1 MENKRRF
8 PIGLTIL
15 MLLATL
21 GAVLM
26 AMRFIFGLG
35 AVSNLSDGR
44 PWGLWK
50 TFNVY
55 AGITM
60 AAAGFTMAATAHIFN
75 LKKFHVVSRLGVLI
89 GLLGYIIAMLSLLVE
104 IGLPAFFY
112 RVFYNFQIE
121 SPLWE
126 VIWAIMIYTV
136 ILVVEFGPA
145 IFERL
150 HWRVPE
156 KAFKAAAIPAVVL
169 GIAIS
174 TGHQSSLGTILVN
187 MPDALHPLWYT
198 PFLPILFLISVLASG
213 PATVIVAAPLAA
225 KIVGFKI
232 ETNVMSGLAKG
243 VAVILAIYL
252 VGKIV
257 TLAIAGNLGLIATA
271 MPQNLLWLAEVVIGI
286 IIPMVIFVVP
296 SLRNNR
302 KLVWTGA
309 LLVVLGIILNRFDV
323 TMFALAVRP
332 GYTYF
337 PTWMEIGIAVGLFA
351 WALLL
356 IWLAVKFLPVFEH
369 HKEEHVEV
377 KA

>member
-1 MENKRRF
+1 METKKRF
-8 PIGLTIL
+8 PIVLTIL
-15 MLLATL
+15 MLVATL

-26 AMRFIFGLG
+26 AIRFIFGIG

-60 AAAGFTMAATAHIFN
+60 AAAGFTMAATAHVFN
-75 LKKFHVVSRLGVLI
+75 LKKFHVVARFAVLM

-104 IGLPAFFY
+104 IGLPSFFY

-136 ILVVEFGPA
+136 ILVIEFGPA
-145 IFERL
+145 IFEKLR
-150 HWRVPE
+150 WAVPE
-156 KAFKAAAIPAVVL
+156 KAFKAISIPAVIL

-187 MPDALHPLWYT
+187 MPDALHPLWFT
-198 PFLPILFLISVLASG
+198 PLLPILFLVSVLVSG

-225 KIVGFKI
+225 KIVGFKL
-232 ETNVMSGLAKG
+232 ETNVMSGLGKG
-243 VAVILAIYL
+243 VAVILGIYL
-252 VGKIV
+252 VLKIV
-257 TLAIAGNLGLIATA
+257 TLAMTGNIGLIATA
-271 MPQNLLWLAEVVIGI
+271 TPQNLLWLAEVGIGI
-286 IIPMVIFVVP
+286 IVPLVMLAVP
-296 SLRNNR
+296 SIRNNR
-302 KLVWTGA
+302 KMVWTAA
-309 LLVVLGIILNRFDV
+309 LLALLGVILNRFNV

-337 PTWMEIGIAVGLFA
+337 PTWMEAGIAFGLFA
-351 WALLL
+351 WAVLL
-356 IWLAVKFLPVFEH
+356 IWLAVRFLPVFEH
-369 HKEEHVEV
+369 HEEGAVH
-377 KA
+377 